1 MIKQFLLIGII
12 AFSSQLFS
20 QKSKIT
26 LENIW
31 KEYKFIPERFGGFN
45 SMKDG
50 ISYTQL
56 EENGDIN
63 KYELK
68 TDYGCKFDTLIKV
81 NTELCLVIPNVV
93 VASSKVGNDK
103 FFIYT
108 GDVKEFSCTIYNRW
122 GNVMS
127 QMNDLHSAW
136 DCKNS
141 NGQIVDE
148 GTYMY
153 AVRILYNNGTEAKRT
168 GYFEVKH

>member
-1 MIKQFLLIGII
+1 
-12 AFSSQLFS
+12 
-20 QKSKIT
+20 
-26 LENIW
+26 
-31 KEYKFIPERFGGFN
+31 
-45 SMKDG
+45 
-50 ISYTQL
+50 
-56 EENGDIN
+56 
-63 KYELK
+63 
-68 TDYGCKFDTLIKV
+68 
-81 NTELCLVIPNVV
+81 LVIPNVV
-93 VASSKVGNDK
+93 VTSSKVGNDK

-127 QMNDLHSAW
+127 QMNDLQSAW
-136 DCKNS
+136 DCKSS